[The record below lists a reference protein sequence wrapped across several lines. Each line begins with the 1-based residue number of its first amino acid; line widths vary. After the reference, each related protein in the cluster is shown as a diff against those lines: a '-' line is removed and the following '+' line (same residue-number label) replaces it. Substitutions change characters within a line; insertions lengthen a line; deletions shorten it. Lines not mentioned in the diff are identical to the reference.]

1 MLGDAH
7 HASTCAR
14 ANWRCAW
21 LLPGS
26 LRSSRCAGHR
36 TRTSGTTLM
45 MRHATTAMACKSTIR
60 HCLPQCRYFVLVNF
74 APTSPTSHPTPHA
87 CIQRQ
92 HAPDLHRRNW
102 LAVQVNPCKWTRQ
115 WTRGAWDWEREKKS
129 SVQEVTMT
137 TNQGATE
144 GRGGW
149 PIVTSL
155 CPRNCS
161 CVQWCPYTH
170 TGERV
175 APCLRHVYLC
185 TRCVWCHWLSNGEG
199 TRVFVIKEKTT
210 VKKSGYI

>member
-7 HASTCAR
+7 HAATCAR

-26 LRSSRCAGHR
+26 LHSSRCAGHR

-60 HCLPQCRYFVLVNF
+60 HCLPQCRRFVLLNF
-74 APTSPTSHPTPHA
+74 APKSPTSHPTSHA

-144 GRGGW
+144 GW
-149 PIVTSL
+149 MDAHSYESL
-155 CPRNCS
+155 S
-161 CVQWCPYTH
+161 TQLFLYAMMSLH
-170 TGERV
+170 TQV
-175 APCLRHVYLC
+175 SL
-185 TRCVWCHWLSNGEG
+185 
-199 TRVFVIKEKTT
+199 
-210 VKKSGYI
+210 